1 MPILEAKTI
10 IAMRMV
16 WESLENEEDKRTM
29 EVSGNQKVK
38 AARPQVFNALLD
50 PETLKN
56 SVPGCDGA
64 EFVDFPTGRQLKLT
78 VSPNF
83 PGFKGPYNVFLQTG
97 AINPPAHLVL
107 IAEPTSSLGSIK
119 ATCSI
124 DLADSPEGTDI
135 TYNAQA
141 EIEGKI
147 ALTPDFIIHKA
158 VKAALKQFFKNFEKQ
173 VSAAKV

>member
-10 IAMRMV
+10 IAMRVV

-38 AARPQVFNALLD
+38 AVRPQVFNALLD

-97 AINPPAHLVL
+97 AVNPPSHLVL

-124 DLADSPEGTDI
+124 AGRLSRRHRHHLQRAGRNRGQNRL
-135 TYNAQA
+135 NARFYY
-141 EIEGKI
+141 
-147 ALTPDFIIHKA
+147 P
-158 VKAALKQFFKNFEKQ
+158 
-173 VSAAKV
+173 